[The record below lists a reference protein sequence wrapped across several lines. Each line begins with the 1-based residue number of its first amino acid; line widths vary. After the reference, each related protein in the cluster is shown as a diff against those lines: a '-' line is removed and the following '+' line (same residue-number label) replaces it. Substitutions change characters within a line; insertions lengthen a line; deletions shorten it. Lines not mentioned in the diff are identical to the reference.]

1 MTPNIFDI
9 LRGQT
14 LGVGGDIQL
23 ADVINAQ
30 AAGGGVEDVLLQ
42 GQRFD
47 CGSVE
52 GYLDAIFS
60 VSGRNTK

>member
-1 MTPNIFDI
+1 M
-9 LRGQT
+9 
-14 LGVGGDIQL
+14 GVGGEIQL
-23 ADVINAQ
+23 TDAINAQ

-42 GQRFD
+42 GRRFD

-60 VSGRNTK
+60 VSGISKKMLRV

>member
-1 MTPNIFDI
+1 VA
-9 LRGQT
+9 
-14 LGVGGDIQL
+14 VGGEIHL
-23 ADVINAQ
+23 ADAINAQ

-42 GQRFD
+42 GRRFD

-60 VSGRNTK
+60 VSGISKKMLRV

>member
-1 MTPNIFDI
+1 M
-9 LRGQT
+9 
-14 LGVGGDIQL
+14 GVGGKIQL
-23 ADVINAQ
+23 VDAINAQ

-42 GQRFD
+42 GPRFD

-60 VSGRNTK
+60 VSGDR